1 LPPAFHFILFL
12 FTAGFPVFDILHSFS
27 FTGLFPGGGNSLNKS
42 ISTLPAI
49 MELRLP
55 VIYDIMQSSKKNTA
69 GKQENSSCIS
79 EKRKQHGTANRKT
92 KKH

>member
-1 LPPAFHFILFL
+1 
-12 FTAGFPVFDILHSFS
+12 
-27 FTGLFPGGGNSLNKS
+27 
-42 ISTLPAI
+42 

-55 VIYDIMQSSKKNTA
+55 FFYDIMQSSKKNTA